1 MLWNSFVNK
10 FGDMIYLMYWVLSSL
25 CQGRTCLGGA
35 QLWGYREANLI
46 LNHESMYFYIF
57 VYVLYARVLKLCENP
72 ASVSVTQSYLFSYL
86 ILVIIL
92 MTKAIHLIV
101 CLMFWLLTI
110 LFIFEIAILNLILS
124 RIPAIL
130 CNLLHIYIEID
141 LVVA

>member
-1 MLWNSFVNK
+1 MGIYDNML
-10 FGDMIYLMYWVLSSL
+10 DAWVLSSL

>member
-1 MLWNSFVNK
+1 
-10 FGDMIYLMYWVLSSL
+10 MIISLMYWVLSSL

-57 VYVLYARVLKLCENP
+57 VWRVLKLCENP